1 MFVTLLNVINFVD
14 RQFISSFAPFLK
26 SDLGLSDTEIGLLT
40 GIVFIFFYTVA
51 GLFVGTLADRYN
63 RTKIIGIGVILWSAF
78 TAISG
83 FAKNFFTLAA
93 PRLFIGVGEST
104 ITPTT
109 MSILSDRYEQKR
121 LGFAAGFYYLGVPV
135 GVGISLLIAG
145 YLEPMIGW
153 RGCFYLLG
161 VIGLLLGFLML
172 FVKDSPRKNISNK
185 PESKT
190 FFEIIS
196 LLYKALSTSKSLVL
210 TIIAGTLYH
219 IVLGAAQ
226 FEVIW
231 AVADKGFNPNTFG
244 QINGWIFVVFGV
256 LGSLFGGIA
265 SDWTL
270 KTYNLPRTW
279 FLLILTL
286 LLLPLAFTRYL
297 ETDNILFWV
306 GICSSAFSLGCFY
319 GPIFA
324 VIQELVP
331 SSIKGTVVAFN
342 LLCLNLLGIAIGSI
356 VFGIMADFAVAKGY
370 EDPYTNLLV
379 GFSLMFLI
387 LGPPLYYFAG
397 KYYQSDKKKLNK
409 IFS

>member
-1 MFVTLLNVINFVD
+1 MNVINFVD

-26 SDLGLSDTEIGLLT
+26 SDLDLSDTEIGLLT

-161 VIGLLLGFLML
+161 FLGLFLGFLML
-172 FVKDSPRKNISNK
+172 FVKDSPRKNISTK

-190 FFEIIS
+190 FFEIIT

-219 IVLGAAQ
+219 LVLGAAQ

-265 SDWTL
+265 SDWAL

-279 FLLILTL
+279 FLLILTIL
-286 LLLPLAFTRYL
+286 LIPLAFTRYL
-297 ETDNILFWV
+297 ETDNFLFWV

-356 VFGIMADFAVAKGY
+356 VFGIMADYAVAQGY

-397 KYYQSDKKKLNK
+397 KYYQSDKEKLNK